1 MIDDLLQKAVR
12 KLVEKEPGWAK
23 FVPPEPRG
31 ALPAQTGRS
40 ATPAGGAGGGGSGG
54 NRTEIDYTQRQ
65 HHPDVNYTSTD
76 GWFVWVGKPIKRI
89 TFLDEASATVYDE
102 FKAPP

>member
-40 ATPAGGAGGGGSGG
+40 ATPAGGAGGSGG
-54 NRTEIDYTQRQ
+54 GAFAEADYTQREYWTTI
-65 HHPDVNYTSTD
+65 NRNSTD
-76 GWFVWVGKPIKRI
+76 GLLTIQIKPIKSILLDSGSRA
-89 TFLDEASATVYDE
+89 TFKEPV
-102 FKAPP
+102 